1 MFYSYLQVLIPVLGL
16 MINVIVQVICSRF
29 IQRLGLLKTVFLGFF
44 VGMLSVLI
52 IEFCIF
58 FATSAHFTDFFMMF
72 AANFITYA
80 SLGYCYFHFINL
92 GETAR
97 RIRILREIYDSKD
110 GLTMDEILQRYNSK
124 EIVDKRLSRLINN
137 GQVLYKNERY
147 YIGSPI
153 MLMIT
158 TVIVAM
164 KLLLLGRRSEFDTY

>member
-1 MFYSYLQVLIPVLGL
+1 MLYSYSQVLNPVLGL

-29 IQRLGLLKTVFLGFF
+29 IQSFGLLKTVFLGFF
-44 VGMLSVLI
+44 VGMLSVLM
-52 IEFCIF
+52 IEFYIF

-72 AANFITYA
+72 TASFITYA

-97 RIRILREIYDSKD
+97 RIRILREIYDFKD
-110 GLTMDEILQRYNSK
+110 GLTMEEILQRYNSK

-137 GQVLYKNERY
+137 GQVIYKNGKY
-147 YIGSPI
+147 HIGSPI

-158 TVIVAM
+158 RIIVAM
-164 KLLLLGRRSEFDTY
+164 KMLLLGRRSEFDTY